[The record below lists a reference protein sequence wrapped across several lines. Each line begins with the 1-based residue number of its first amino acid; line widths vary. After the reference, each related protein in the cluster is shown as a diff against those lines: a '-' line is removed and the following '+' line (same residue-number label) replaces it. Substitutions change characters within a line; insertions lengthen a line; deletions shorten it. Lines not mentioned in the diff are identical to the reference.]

1 MAEMEIHW
9 KEEHEMLVQK
19 SLEDARSGDDVYAN
33 EIKELRQSLDEA
45 IEKSTAVQADLLQ
58 AEQCRD
64 DFVSKN
70 EQLSNDLQD
79 AQRQYQ
85 QISIDDER
93 LVKDCDAAKAESRA
107 LDLELSVVQN
117 TLQEKETEVA
127 RLSELNESQA
137 ADFDQEKMKL
147 DDEIVGATVL
157 IQNLMN
163 QLETDSNADDVA
175 SKEHERKLSEAA
187 QKIVGLSDDV
197 ETLQNDKHQ
206 IQGSLG
212 ICEVE
217 KVAAQSKNQDLLE
230 KLQ

>member
-1 MAEMEIHW
+1 MRCLFKKVWKMPDLVMMVMQLKLRNFDRVLMKRLRNPPPYRLISSKRNNVEMISF
-9 KEEHEMLVQK
+9 QK
-19 SLEDARSGDDVYAN
+19 
-33 EIKELRQSLDEA
+33 
-45 IEKSTAVQADLLQ
+45 T
-58 AEQCRD
+58 
-64 DFVSKN
+64 
-70 EQLSNDLQD
+70 SNYPTTSDLQD

-93 LVKDCDAAKAESRA
+93 LVKDYDAAKAESRA

-175 SKEHERKLSEAA
+175 SKEHERKLSR
-187 QKIVGLSDDV
+187 
-197 ETLQNDKHQ
+197 
-206 IQGSLG
+206 
-212 ICEVE
+212 
-217 KVAAQSKNQDLLE
+217 LLR
-230 KLQ
+230 K